1 MCIICDFV
9 LYSGKKQKKI
19 ERRILENLHNLDNAE
34 CAVLREFFLQGR
46 NVIRMPIDSPDVV
59 GLRRKG
65 IVVIAGRE
73 GEQWHAGLMF
83 PVAISEP
90 ALAVLQP
97 NMIGLPDPKLSDA
110 ERDRA
115 VQKLIE
121 ARPFFCR
128 QQ

>member
-1 MCIICDFV
+1 MGEKRK
-9 LYSGKKQKKI
+9 LKRK
-19 ERRILENLHNLDNAE
+19 ILENLHNLDSAE

-46 NVIRMPIDSPDVV
+46 HVIRMPIDSPDVV
-59 GLRRKG
+59 GLRKKG
-65 IVVIAGRE
+65 IGVIAGRE

-110 ERDRA
+110 ERDHA

-121 ARPFFCR
+121 ARPSFC
-128 QQ
+128 Q